1 MIIESILQH
10 YTKEEKDRE
19 WSNGLRGSSAGKCAR
34 AIAYQVHGYEAEPLS
49 ARARMVFRMGDL
61 VEQDMLN
68 ACKASGVEL
77 TNLQEEVSVIIDD
90 VEIKGHID
98 AQIGSVLVD
107 FKSTNTFRFR
117 ECKKGNVDDSYKA
130 QMHFYMKAKGLTDA
144 LIVYYDKNTSQVCE
158 CRVEWD
164 DAIWNQ
170 VEQRFKAVINSTKE
184 NLPDREYSL
193 TSKGALPWQCQYC
206 SFNKHCWKNQ
216 ETTIVNGKPVTTVKG
231 EVK

>member
-10 YTKEEKDRE
+10 FTKEEKDRD
-19 WSNGLRGSSAGKCAR
+19 WSKGLRGSSAGKCAR
-34 AIAYQVHGYEAEPLS
+34 AIAYQIHGYEAEPLS

-61 VEQDMLN
+61 VEQDLVN
-68 ACKASGVEL
+68 ACLSSGVDL
-77 TNLQEEVSVIIDD
+77 VNQQEEVSLIIDG

-98 AQIGSVLVD
+98 GQIGSTIID

-117 ECKKGNVDDSYKA
+117 ECKKGTVDDSYKA
-130 QMHFYMKAKGLTDA
+130 QMHFYMKAKGLKNA

-158 CRVEWD
+158 CPVDWD

-184 NLPDREYSL
+184 SLPGREYKL
-193 TSKGALPWQCQYC
+193 TSKGTLPWQCSYC
-206 SFNKHCWKNQ
+206 AYNKHCWPNQ
-216 ETTIVNGKPVTTVKG
+216 ETSLVNGKPVTTVKG
-231 EVK
+231 E